1 MTQLYNNTLHNWA
14 SVNET
19 CGWRVRPILYFDNV
33 TSAVSHH
40 DALVTSAVHLGWTV
54 LDVPR
59 SSPLGLPFI
68 KDMYFDAARRFPDC
82 LFYAY
87 INGDILFNCGL
98 ADTLIAVVKVSSL
111 CFFLVYV
118 YSSLCF
124 FLKAPGIYCQLAL
137 CFCSKQSYSQRRYR
151 MLVYF

>member
-1 MTQLYNNTLHNWA
+1 MAQLYNNTLHNWA
-14 SVNET
+14 SLNET
-19 CGWRVRPILYFDNV
+19 CGRRIRPILYFENV
-33 TSAVSHH
+33 TSTASKH

-98 ADTLIAVVKVSSL
+98 ADTLGAVVEV
-111 CFFLVYV
+111 CILVYNYV
-118 YSSLCF
+118 F
-124 FLKAPGIYCQLAL
+124 PGIGYTVICQLAIR
-137 CFCSKQSYSQRRYR
+137 FCSKQSYYQNDIER
-151 MLVYF
+151 MLYA